1 METYYRKSD
10 QEDNIITQTNSRGWE
25 EIRDDFSDKHKH
37 THFPKFFYK
46 VIDVHNKN
54 NAWWVNRIGT
64 EWLHLN
70 EVVNG
75 ITKTCRLYPVKDI
88 FSAT

>member
-1 METYYRKSD
+1 METYYRESD
-10 QEDNIITQTNSRGWE
+10 QEDNIIKWTNSRGWE
-25 EIRDDFSDKHKH
+25 ETRDFGDKYNH
-37 THFPKFFYK
+37 THFLKFFYK

-70 EVVNG
+70 EVLNG
-75 ITKTCRLYPVKDI
+75 IIKTCRL
-88 FSAT
+88 